1 MDKQAKRI
9 AEQAAAFVAR
19 SRDENLAQRRE
30 RERWLA
36 EDARH
41 ARAFEDTR
49 QLWERIDDFR
59 GDAYWQARHAA
70 DMAALQRS
78 NGVRSRNILRAAA
91 VLVVLLGGA
100 YLAARFTLAS
110 PSVTY
115 TTQVGERRGV
125 MLEDGTQVTLNT
137 DSAIVTH
144 YTWRG
149 REVELQRGEA
159 QFEVTHDAAHPF
171 VVSVAG
177 NTVTA
182 LGTRFQ
188 VRRGE
193 GAADTVV
200 TLLKG
205 SVAVAH
211 GQTRRILH
219 PNEQARFSTGA
230 GIQVQ
235 AVDPTQVD
243 GWLDG
248 WLRFRNVPLNQVVA
262 EANRYST
269 RKLRLG
275 DPQLANLAVSGN
287 FHAGDNLSV
296 ALGIEQVLP
305 VRTETGGTEI
315 VLQPR

>member
-1 MDKQAKRI
+1 MDRQEKHI
-9 AEQAAAFVAR
+9 AEQAATFVAR
-19 SRDENLAQRRE
+19 SRDENLAQRRQ

-36 EDARH
+36 EDERH
-41 ARAFEDTR
+41 AHAFEEAR
-49 QLWERIDDFR
+49 QLWESIDDFR
-59 GDAYWQARHAA
+59 DDAYWQARYAA
-70 DMAALQRS
+70 DMAALRRS
-78 NGVRSRNILRAAA
+78 NGAWSRNLLRAAA
-91 VLVVLLGGA
+91 ALVVLLGGA
-100 YLAARFTLAS
+100 YLVARFTLAS
-110 PSVTY
+110 PSATY
-115 TTQVGERRGV
+115 ATQVGERRGV
-125 MLEDGTQVTLNT
+125 TLEDGTEVMLNT
-137 DSAIVTH
+137 DSAITTH
-144 YTWRG
+144 YTWRR

-159 QFEVTHDAAHPF
+159 QFEVVHDAAHPF

-193 GAADTVV
+193 GVTDTVV

-205 SVAVAH
+205 SVAVVH
-211 GQTRRILH
+211 GQARRILH

-230 GIQVQ
+230 GIQVR
-235 AVDPTQVD
+235 AIDPTQVE
-243 GWLDG
+243 GWIDG
-248 WLRFRNVPLNQVVA
+248 WLRFRNVPLSQVVA

-275 DPQLANLAVSGN
+275 DPQLASLAVSGN

-305 VRTETGGTEI
+305 VRTETRDTEI